1 MTLRSVP
8 SPGGLA
14 GSAPAASEFDRIED
28 ILTDLA
34 AGRMVVILDDEDRE
48 NEGDLLM
55 AAAKARPE
63 DINFMAR
70 FGRGLICL
78 TLTPERC
85 RQLRLPLM
93 VSDTDRDHRTN
104 FTLSIEA
111 AEGVTTGISAHDRAH
126 TVRTAVAEGAR
137 PEHLR
142 QPGHIFPLMAQPGGV
157 LTRAGHTEAGC
168 DLARLAGLEPAA
180 VIVEIMSDDGTMARQ
195 PELLRFARQHGLR
208 IGTIADLIRYRLRT
222 ERSVERIAER
232 SVMTAHGEFR
242 MLAYQDHVHRDVH
255 LALVRGDLASGA
267 PGGPAPLVRV
277 HLPETLR
284 DLVGVVQPA
293 SRWTL
298 DAALRRVALEG
309 AGVVVVLRNPESPR
323 DLAEAV
329 RDPDPTKSVA
339 AAPAASSA
347 AVEAPVW
354 RTYGIGAQ
362 ILQDLGLRRMRVL
375 SSPKQMLGL
384 AAFGLEV
391 EEYLPPAAESGDAR

>member
-1 MTLRSVP
+1 
-8 SPGGLA
+8 
-14 GSAPAASEFDRIED
+14 
-28 ILTDLA
+28 
-34 AGRMVVILDDEDRE
+34 
-48 NEGDLLM
+48 
-55 AAAKARPE
+55 
-63 DINFMAR
+63 
-70 FGRGLICL
+70 
-78 TLTPERC
+78 
-85 RQLRLPLM
+85 
-93 VSDTDRDHRTN
+93 
-104 FTLSIEA
+104 
-111 AEGVTTGISAHDRAH
+111 
-126 TVRTAVAEGAR
+126 
-137 PEHLR
+137 
-142 QPGHIFPLMAQPGGV
+142 
-157 LTRAGHTEAGC
+157 
-168 DLARLAGLEPAA
+168 
-180 VIVEIMSDDGTMARQ
+180 
-195 PELLRFARQHGLR
+195 
-208 IGTIADLIRYRLRT
+208 
-222 ERSVERIAER
+222 
-232 SVMTAHGEFR
+232 MTAHGEFR

-339 AAPAASSA
+339 AAPAVSSA

-362 ILQDLGLRRMRVL
+362 ILQDIGLRRMRVL

-391 EEYLPPAAESGDAR
+391 EEYLPPDAEPGDAR